1 MISNLIKKDLSR
13 NLLTTAMIF
22 SFVTITALVFS
33 VMIGLSTQLSHSIDR
48 LMESGKTPHFM
59 QMHVG
64 PLDKESL
71 FLFSEQDEVE
81 SYQLVEFLN
90 VEGSS
95 IQFSNFDLSDSMQDH
110 GFSIQ
115 NQQFDLLFDERGQL
129 ALPQAGEIYLPM
141 SYSMDET
148 VAIGDRVIVSDIP
161 FVVSGFLRDSQM
173 SSSLASSKRYL
184 VSEQD
189 FEKLKESGTLEY
201 LIEYRLKDLDDLAPF
216 EKKYTESQLPS
227 NGPTITWGLF
237 KLIHSVS
244 DGILIAVLFLI
255 GTFLFLVSCLSIRFL
270 LLSKIEDD
278 MKEISV
284 MRAIGLRVSDI
295 KRVFLLSYALLI
307 VLAGFT
313 GTLLSFALL
322 PFVQSNI
329 ALNTGV
335 VEAESIAILPF
346 LFTII
351 LQGVLILYVYH
362 LLGRIRHITGV
373 PHAIHQNTT
382 GIHLPLRIL
391 DTRLV
396 PLSLSLAGIDLIKR
410 FKMYSTLFLVSTL
423 LCFIFAIP
431 ANISHTISSP
441 SFISTMGVGV
451 SDAFIS
457 FPLSD
462 DRNVML
468 GAFLKKMRNDP
479 SITSV
484 ATRETYGYKAITS
497 DHQEQNIK
505 VELGDHALFP
515 IQYTSGRLPLH
526 ENEIAVSSLQAEALT
541 IDVGDSL
548 HLLKNGQPNN
558 LIITGI
564 YSDITNGGKTA
575 KAVFKE
581 EHLEPIWISVLLTIS
596 EDDPTAV
603 LDRYRSDFSDLKII
617 ESQQYVKEVFKQ
629 ILDALHRMTLLSMT
643 LAVAICFVLT
653 YLLFHLLLRK
663 DRAPIAILLALG
675 FRTSDILWQYRIRL
689 MACCLLGVAF
699 GILLAST
706 LGERIAGMFLTGFGI
721 LEFRFVSNPL
731 FNLVLSPLVISLA
744 SLSAMIMIRFQ
755 ADQYP
760 IVESI
765 KE

>member
-351 LQGVLILYVYH
+351 LQGVLIL
-362 LLGRIRHITGV
+362 
-373 PHAIHQNTT
+373 
-382 GIHLPLRIL
+382 
-391 DTRLV
+391 
-396 PLSLSLAGIDLIKR
+396 LS
-410 FKMYSTLFLVSTL
+410 
-423 LCFIFAIP
+423 
-431 ANISHTISSP
+431 TI
-441 SFISTMGVGV
+441 
-451 SDAFIS
+451 
-457 FPLSD
+457 
-462 DRNVML
+462 
-468 GAFLKKMRNDP
+468 
-479 SITSV
+479 
-484 ATRETYGYKAITS
+484 Y
-497 DHQEQNIK
+497 
-505 VELGDHALFP
+505 
-515 IQYTSGRLPLH
+515 
-526 ENEIAVSSLQAEALT
+526 
-541 IDVGDSL
+541 
-548 HLLKNGQPNN
+548 
-558 LIITGI
+558 
-564 YSDITNGGKTA
+564 
-575 KAVFKE
+575 
-581 EHLEPIWISVLLTIS
+581 
-596 EDDPTAV
+596 
-603 LDRYRSDFSDLKII
+603 
-617 ESQQYVKEVFKQ
+617 
-629 ILDALHRMTLLSMT
+629 
-643 LAVAICFVLT
+643 
-653 YLLFHLLLRK
+653 
-663 DRAPIAILLALG
+663 
-675 FRTSDILWQYRIRL
+675 
-689 MACCLLGVAF
+689 
-699 GILLAST
+699 
-706 LGERIAGMFLTGFGI
+706 
-721 LEFRFVSNPL
+721 
-731 FNLVLSPLVISLA
+731 
-744 SLSAMIMIRFQ
+744 
-755 ADQYP
+755 
-760 IVESI
+760 
-765 KE
+765 